1 MARPSMTSDANV
13 AVALPH
19 GVELQIKDE
28 AD

>member
-1 MARPSMTSDANV
+1 MARPRMTSDANV

-19 GVELQIKDE
+19 GVELQIEAE